1 MKTCS
6 FRGARPYLPQQYHH
20 YHGLFCYDE
29 PQIRY
34 GMTSCQQRTCHFCFP
49 LPEIMTIRVR
59 QQQQQYE
66 AVVPFLL
73 AQKHRFVNG
82 YEAILNCPT
91 VSFY

>member
-1 MKTCS
+1 
-6 FRGARPYLPQQYHH
+6 
-20 YHGLFCYDE
+20 
-29 PQIRY
+29 
-34 GMTSCQQRTCHFCFP
+34 
-49 LPEIMTIRVR
+49 MTIRVR